1 MVERNTT
8 IPPFTLEGF
17 ATAEKRIIGHG
28 QSRRILLSEGRIGC
42 LLDVFAVFKVLM
54 KQLEEYFGGEM
65 STMYSWASLN
75 MDPDA
80 LQ

>member
-17 ATAEKRIIGHG
+17 ATAVKSVSLA
-28 QSRRILLSEGRIGC
+28 SRVVLLSEGRIGC